1 MMWRS
6 LRIFSPHITSNAL
19 EIELTAPLAKG
30 QHLRLPPGQDLELWQ
45 QPRADRSR
53 SEAGEPPA
61 H

>member
-6 LRIFSPHITSNAL
+6 LRIFSPHITSNTM
-19 EIELTAPLAKG
+19 EIEVSAPLAKC

-45 QPRADRSR
+45 QPRAERSR